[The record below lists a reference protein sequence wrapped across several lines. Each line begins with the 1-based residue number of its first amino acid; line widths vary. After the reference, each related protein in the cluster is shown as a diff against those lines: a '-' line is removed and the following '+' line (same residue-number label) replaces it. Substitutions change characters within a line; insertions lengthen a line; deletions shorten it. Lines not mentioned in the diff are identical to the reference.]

1 MSIDSGGLGLR
12 LGALAL
18 LRDLIH
24 ERAGV
29 FFDDQR
35 MSSIADR
42 VGPLVAN
49 RGFDSFLDYYYLL
62 KYDADAASEW
72 DRVMDAISVPE
83 TYFWRE
89 VDQLLAVVDH
99 IVPALM
105 RTRVR
110 PVRIWCAPC
119 ASGEEPLTL
128 AMLLDD
134 RRRSFDVEITASDA
148 SPAALAAA
156 RTGLYRDRS
165 FRTLP
170 SEFRTRYFTPEGGRW
185 RIRPDIHQRVLS
197 WTQVNIA
204 DPVQAAAHAGADI
217 IFCRNVFIYFSD
229 GAIRKVAELMAD
241 HMPVPAYLCVGASE
255 SLLRI
260 TDRFELEQVADAF
273 VYVKRESSGKL
284 VS

>member
-12 LGALAL
+12 LGAITL

-24 ERAGV
+24 ERTGV
-29 FFDDQR
+29 FFDAQR
-35 MSSIADR
+35 LTSISDR
-42 VGPLVAN
+42 LGPLVAN
-49 RGFDSFLDYYYLL
+49 RGFDSYLDYYYLL
-62 KYDADAASEW
+62 KYDADAAAEW
-72 DRVMDAISVPE
+72 GRVMDAISVPE

-110 PVRIWCAPC
+110 PVRIWCVPC

-134 RRRSFDVEITASDA
+134 RGRSLDVEITASDA
-148 SPAALAAA
+148 SPAAIEAA
-156 RTGLYRDRS
+156 RAGLYRERS

-170 SEFRTRYFTPEGGRW
+170 WEFRTRYFTAEGGRW
-185 RIRPDIHQRVLS
+185 RIHPDIHQRVLS
-197 WTQVNIA
+197 WTQVNLA
-204 DPVQAAAHAGADI
+204 DPPQLAAHATADI

-229 GAIRKVAELMAD
+229 DAIRRVAEVMAD

-273 VYVKRESSGKL
+273 VYVKREPSGKR

>member
-12 LGALAL
+12 LGAITL

-24 ERAGV
+24 EKTGV

-35 MSSIADR
+35 IASLGDR
-42 VGPLVAN
+42 LGPLVAN

-62 KYDADAASEW
+62 KYDAAAETEW
-72 DRVMDAISVPE
+72 GRVMDAISVPE

-89 VDQLLAVVDH
+89 IDQLLAVVDH
-99 IVPALM
+99 IVPALR
-105 RTRVR
+105 RTRAR

-134 RRRSFDVEITASDA
+134 RGQSADAEITASDA
-148 SPAALAAA
+148 SPAALEAA
-156 RTGLYRDRS
+156 RAGLYRERS

-170 SEFRTRYFTPEGGRW
+170 SELRMRYFKPDGNRW
-185 RIRPDIHQRVLS
+185 RIRSDIHQRVQS
-197 WTQVNIA
+197 WTQVNLA
-204 DPVQAAAHAGADI
+204 DALQVAAHAAADI
-217 IFCRNVFIYFSD
+217 VFCRNVFIYFSEA
-229 GAIRKVAELMAD
+229 AIRRVAQSMAD
-241 HMPVPAYLCVGASE
+241 VMPDPAYLCVGASE

-273 VYVKRESSGKL
+273 VYVKRGSSGKR